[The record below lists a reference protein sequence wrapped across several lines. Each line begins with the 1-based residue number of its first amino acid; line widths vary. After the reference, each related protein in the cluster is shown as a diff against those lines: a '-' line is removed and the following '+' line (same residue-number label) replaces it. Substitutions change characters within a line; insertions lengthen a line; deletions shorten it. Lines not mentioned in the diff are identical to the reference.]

1 MNRPWQAPTDVA
13 MLPSQR
19 ALFDIPREVCFLNA
33 ASWSP
38 LPLASQEAGRIGVAR
53 KGQPWKIGA
62 EFAAAQ
68 HQRARAAAA
77 SLINADPA
85 DVALISS
92 VGYGVATAAKVL
104 TVPAG
109 ARVLMLADDHSS
121 PVLEWMTRAPR
132 EGFAVE
138 VVRRPDDGD
147 WTAAVLAAIDRRGA
161 PPLALVSISSVHW
174 SDGGLV
180 DLDQVAAAARGHG
193 AALLV
198 DATHS
203 AGVLA
208 LDVRTLDPDFLV
220 FPTYKWV
227 LGPYGRAFLYVAK
240 RRQDGVPLEQTS
252 YGRKAIAAEQV
263 PYMADTAYVAG
274 ARRFDMGERDHFVSL
289 EMASLGMEMMARWG
303 SAAVVARLRMLTDRL
318 AAGLAGCGVEIAPA
332 RVRAPHILSLSFPH
346 GLPGRLAERLAA
358 ENVHVASRLGR
369 IRLSPHVYND
379 EADVDRFIATF
390 RSVFV

>member
-1 MNRPWQAPTDVA
+1 MNRPWPGPTDVA

-109 ARVLMLADDHSS
+109 ARVLVLADDHSS

-161 PPLALVSISSVHW
+161 APLALVSISSVHW
-174 SDGGLV
+174 SDGGLI
-180 DLDQVAAAARGHG
+180 DLDRVAATARTHG

-227 LGPYGRAFLYVAK
+227 LGPYGRAFLYVAR

-252 YGRKAIAAEQV
+252 YGRRAIAADQV

-289 EMASLGMEMMARWG
+289 EMASIGMEMMARWG

-318 AAGLAGCGVEIAPA
+318 AAGLAGSPVQIADA
-332 RVRAPHILSLSFPH
+332 RVRAPHILSLGFPR
-346 GLPGRLAERLAA
+346 GMPERLTERLAG
-358 ENVHVASRLGR
+358 ENVHVAARLGR
-369 IRLSPHVYND
+369 IRISPHVYND
-379 EADVDRFIATF
+379 EADVDRFVAAF
-390 RSVFV
+390 RGILV